1 MASSTTCVSSDG
13 SEDAPASSG
22 ATDSTATD
30 RASLRTMVR
39 NAAREMESRII
50 LETLAKHQWN
60 RRRTA
65 EALNISYRSLMYK
78 MKDCKLRKSD
88 CPREPEAG

>member
-1 MASSTTCVSSDG
+1 MASSTTCGIKVGSGNSRGNVHPDCSKSS
-13 SEDAPASSG
+13 
-22 ATDSTATD
+22 
-30 RASLRTMVR
+30 RISLRAMAR
-39 NAAREMESRII
+39 EAAREMESRII

-78 MKDCKLRKSD
+78 MKYCKLRKNELPS
-88 CPREPEAG
+88 EPEAN